1 LCCAQFFQ
9 EAPVIARRTPEWFS
23 RADDEAIFFYCNRKE
38 IEIASL
44 AGLDRNGGRS
54 RTRRPAWE
62 WEYQGCQV
70 ARSKSVKMI
79 GLPRTQQLFIQFFFA
94 ALG

>member
-1 LCCAQFFQ
+1 MVFSGG
-9 EAPVIARRTPEWFS
+9 RRS
-23 RADDEAIFFYCNRKE
+23 IFFYCNRKD

-70 ARSKSVKMI
+70 GRDLV
-79 GLPRTQQLFIQFFFA
+79 RLFSSTKPLIFVI
-94 ALG
+94 LL